1 MYRDGHSFLN
11 EQNFENEKNL
21 FVKKGVVQ
29 KKKIK
34 DELTK
39 CIVQRNKKN
48 IVFQKYMKKQQ
59 MM

>member
-1 MYRDGHSFLN
+1 MN
-11 EQNFENEKNL
+11 ENFENENNL

-29 KKKIK
+29 KKIK

-48 IVFQKYMKKQQ
+48 IVF
-59 MM
+59 